1 MKPLAGIVALGLAGV
16 FGAGAAHAGTVF
28 DTTLASPNG
37 TAVVANQTS
46 TSNTSWFNGSGNPQ
60 GGFTV
65 VTDGTTGIELGLRA
79 KLRGSPTIYN
89 SADGTYIFST
99 GTSGGRAVWNYEF
112 SIDMD
117 PGHAGSLTLADIFKA
132 TLTVKDNGTG
142 VTQPIL
148 PLTYFPDNS
157 GYGNASVATNV
168 GKHEPQTSSDWVAQN
183 SENLSFG
190 DSPLAGDFNAWYGDS
205 YTFTLSVYTSPSTS
219 VSDTITVNAVPEPAT
234 LSVLGMGLIGLIGV
248 RRKRQA

>member
-1 MKPLAGIVALGLAGV
+1 MKLLGGIVAFGLAGALGV
-16 FGAGAAHAGTVF
+16 GVAHAGTVY

-37 TAVVANQTS
+37 NPVVANQTS

-65 VTDGTTGIELGLRA
+65 VTDDNTGIELGLRA
-79 KLRGSPTIYN
+79 KLRGSATIYD
-89 SADGTYIFST
+89 SADGTYIFTT
-99 GTSGGRAVWNYEF
+99 GTSGGRAAWNYEF

-117 PGHAGSLTLADIFKA
+117 PGHAGSLTLANIFKA
-132 TLTVKDNGTG
+132 TLTVKDNSTN
-142 VTQPIL
+142 VSQAIPL
-148 PLTYFPDNS
+148 PTYFGDNS

-183 SENLSFG
+183 SENLSFA
-190 DSPLAGDFNAWYGDS
+190 DSPLAGDFNPWYGDS

-219 VSDTITVNAVPEPAT
+219 VSDSITVDAVPEPAT
-234 LSVLGMGLIGLIGV
+234 LSMLSVGLFGLIGA
-248 RRKRQA
+248 RRKRRI